1 MKTIKLS
8 DIKIHKDFLESKTN
22 YGKVLNAVNYIRKHG
37 RIDKP
42 IVLNHGVLVDNYA
55 RYLAASSQKLS
66 EVPYVELQQ
75 MNYIIGKFDYNNKEY
90 TWKNDRCIDIEVG
103 DRVLVKI
110 KNKDKKIKN
119 VYVTVV
125 GIFSSDS
132 LDLYNKHKSVV
143 KKVVNNC

>member
-8 DIKIHKDFLESKTN
+8 DVKIHQSFLDSKVSDQ
-22 YGKVLNAVNYIRKHG
+22 KVLKAVNYIRKYG
-37 RIDKP
+37 KIDKP

-55 RYLAASSQKLS
+55 RYLAANSQKLS

-75 MNYIIGKFDYNNKEY
+75 MSYINGKFDNNEKEY
-90 TWKNDRCIDIEVG
+90 TWKNDKNIDIKVG

-110 KNKDKKIKN
+110 KNKDKKTKK

-125 GIFSSDS
+125 NIFQSDN
-132 LDLYNKHKSVV
+132 LYLYNKHKSVI
-143 KKVVNNC
+143 KKLTKK